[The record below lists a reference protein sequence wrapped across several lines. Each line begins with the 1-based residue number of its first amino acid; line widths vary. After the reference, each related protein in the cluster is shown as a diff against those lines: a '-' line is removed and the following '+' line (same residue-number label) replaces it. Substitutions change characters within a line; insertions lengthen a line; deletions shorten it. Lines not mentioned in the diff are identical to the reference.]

1 MCAELNNIL
10 YNIIILINILPHFI
24 SPPCYLSFLLSQ
36 YKSRNNYMV
45 QIDGFRGY
53 YQQWLKDMPAKSAA
67 DEQAE
72 LQTVTDPAVLKTEA
86 TDGLTETE
94 RSQRAAA
101 RRYKFYSKD
110 KKSSATL

>member
-1 MCAELNNIL
+1 
-10 YNIIILINILPHFI
+10 
-24 SPPCYLSFLLSQ
+24 
-36 YKSRNNYMV
+36 MV